1 MQCPFC
7 GHPESRV
14 VDTRDS
20 GRSIR
25 RRRQCQQCGRR
36 FTTYEEVAHTLMV
49 VKNDGRREPY
59 SREKVL
65 RGVRLACVKRP
76 IPAEV
81 VEGIVNQVEDQLFQL
96 GRAEV
101 PSKLIG
107 QLVLD
112 RLRQVDPVAYI
123 RFASVYLRVPDLES
137 LRREI
142 DRLLASESA

>member
-1 MQCPFC
+1 MFCPHC
-7 GHPESRV
+7 GHRETRV

-25 RRRQCQQCGRR
+25 RRRQCQRCGRR
-36 FTTYEEVAHTLMV
+36 FTTYEEVAHALMV
-49 VKNDGRREPY
+49 IKSDGRREPY

-81 VEGIVNQVEDQLFQL
+81 VEGIVDQVEDQLFSM
-96 GRAEV
+96 GRAEI
-101 PSKLIG
+101 PSREIG
-107 QLVLD
+107 RLVLE
-112 RLRQVDPVAYI
+112 RLREVDPVAYI

-137 LRREI
+137 LRQEI
-142 DRLLASESA
+142 DRLLASRS